1 MNQDKNRKALRK
13 TVAAALTLL
22 SILSMVAIMGPVTG
36 AEAGTVEFDDTWYKL
51 TDTVKITVVDKDED
65 KPVQVQ
71 ETFLAALP
79 AGWSTVIVSHTPIV
93 WPDKPVIIEDLNTG
107 LQYQAGAV
115 DTVNGVVGFTA
126 PVDFP
131 KGVNVTYTY
140 DGINEVSVLLKNPKT
155 GQEATVVL
163 KETGPKTGKFEI
175 VLANYDFSALG
186 LANKDTVYVIYE
198 DKDPA
203 GTRFD
208 TARIDTGSP
217 TISEQF
223 PAPTGYANTK
233 RPTITFKLK
242 DPDAPADGSGLD
254 WDKFSV
260 SLDGNSITDKV
271 SKDIATGVVTYTPT
285 ADLSLGTHSV
295 AVAILDKAGNSLV
308 GGSWSFDI
316 VLMPTNVV
324 GIKCT
329 VDPSVLPA
337 DDISTA
343 KIEVKLVDSL
353 GMVVPVKG
361 ILVDMSTNLGALT
374 ADKWTDIT
382 GIATGYIKSKDK
394 KTGTATITVKV
405 GSWSSTL
412 QVTFVPPP
420 MTLSLK
426 AGWNLVSLV
435 RPAADSSVSGVFG
448 TTGKIEKVYS
458 YQAGT
463 WKTSFWDGSA
473 WVGTLTSIEDGKGY
487 WVYCNKDIDQKVPLK
502 VTDPWELPPSYDLT
516 AGWNLIGYTS
526 LTGQSSS
533 ASDYFLS
540 LKEDGNPIW
549 VSAYFYVGGYTLVK
563 PGAAYTIEPG
573 QGCWIYLTEPGTLVP

>member
-51 TDTVKITVVDKDED
+51 IDTVKVTVVDKDED
-65 KPVQVQ
+65 KPVAISNEAHTVQ
-71 ETFLAALP
+71 SNSFTLSKTP
-79 AGWSTVIVSHTPIV
+79 VVYPVPPVIVKDAANPS
-93 WPDKPVIIEDLNTG
+93 IIYT
-107 LQYQAGAV
+107 V
-115 DTVNGVVGFTA
+115 VTVNKDTGVVTTLGVADGTNVL
-126 PVDFP
+126 VD
-131 KGVNVTYTY
+131 YTY
-140 DGINEVSVLLKNPKT
+140 DGINEVQVLLKNPKT
-155 GQEATVVL
+155 GQEALV
-163 KETGPKTGKFEI
+163 KCIETGAKTGKFEI
-175 VLANYDFSALG
+175 VLTDYDFSALG
-186 LANKDTVYVIYE
+186 LVNKDTVYVIYE

-208 TARIDTGSP
+208 TARIDTGLP
-217 TISEQF
+217 TISDQF

-242 DPDAPADGSGLD
+242 DPDAPADGSGLN

-260 SLDGNSITDKV
+260 SLDGTPITDKV
-271 SKDIATGVVTYTPT
+271 SKDTATGVVTYTPT

-295 AVAILDKAGNSLV
+295 AVAIPDKAGNTLV
-308 GGSWSFDI
+308 GGSWSFEI

-324 GIKCT
+324 GIQCT

-337 DDISTA
+337 DDKTTA
-343 KIEVKLVDSL
+343 TIKVKLVDSL

-382 GIATGYIKSKDK
+382 GIATGTIKSKDK

-435 RPAADSSVSGVFG
+435 RPPADSSVSGVFG

-458 YQAGT
+458 YQAAT

-487 WVYCNKDIDQKVPLK
+487 WVYCNKDIDREVPLK
-502 VTDPWELPPSYDLT
+502 VTDPWELPPSYSLT

-526 LTGQSSS
+526 LTGLPSEAS
-533 ASDYFLS
+533 AYFLS

-563 PGAAYTIEPG
+563 PGLSYTIEPG